1 MTLIQ
6 LAREQGDLLIGGNFV
21 NKLTRLSQFL
31 SPVSPVS
38 IYWLFLAF
46 DSQSLSVSHR
56 NWFVLTLSFLLAH
69 PLDKRLATT
78 GGYFIVTVNWVRM
91 GWEGLC
97 IIMFHSRY
105 PCGYRSGRGGEVRGF
120 GKYFTLRSDFN
131 LSVDADPISQHYKYM
146 KNLCST
152 MESPRSRGE

>member
-6 LAREQGDLLIGGNFV
+6 PGPEQGDLQIGGNFV

-31 SPVSPVS
+31 SPVR
-38 IYWLFLAF
+38 IYWLLLTF
-46 DSQSLSVSHR
+46 DSLSVSQYVSQEHICPHPVR
-56 NWFVLTLSFLLAH
+56 WLAMAH

-97 IIMFHSRY
+97 VIMLHSLS
-105 PCGYRSGRGGEVRGF
+105 PSGYQQGRGGKSQVAF
-120 GKYFTLRSDFN
+120 
-131 LSVDADPISQHYKYM
+131 VDVNQTCYTTVTPFDCICLIGIIYEGWKD
-146 KNLCST
+146 T
-152 MESPRSRGE
+152 